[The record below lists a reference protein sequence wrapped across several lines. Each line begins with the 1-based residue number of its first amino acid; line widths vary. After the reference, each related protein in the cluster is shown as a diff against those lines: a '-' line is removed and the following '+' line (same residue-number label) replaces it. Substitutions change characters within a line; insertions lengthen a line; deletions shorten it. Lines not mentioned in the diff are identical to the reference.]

1 MITRQKE
8 KEKNFQDRKI
18 GEKSLL
24 SNFFCELN
32 FNAEIDGMIGVRG
45 AFKLKQI
52 HEIFFSLRQCIS
64 KTFDKSFTING
75 KLNFLA

>member
-32 FNAEIDGMIGVRG
+32 FNADIDGMIGVRG
-45 AFKLKQI
+45 ALK
-52 HEIFFSLRQCIS
+52 E
-64 KTFDKSFTING
+64 
-75 KLNFLA
+75 A